1 MNWNNIQLKKK
12 IVANKI
18 NINTVNDDQRD
29 FVFNLMK
36 GYNASSFFKKSVT
49 KDLDNRNLYEK
60 RKRKALDI
68 LLECEKSTKEIKEF
82 LPRRFQ
88 KDINENQKSILL
100 NAMMLSDIRNAIVSL
115 FRNGFINSLEYQ
127 RPK

>member
-1 MNWNNIQLKKK
+1 M
-12 IVANKI
+12 ANKI

-60 RKRKALDI
+60 SKRKALDI
-68 LLECEKSTKEIKEF
+68 LLECEKITKEIKEF

-127 RPK
+127 RPI

>member
-36 GYNASSFFKKSVT
+36 GYNTSSFFKKSAT

-60 RKRKALDI
+60 SKRKALDI
-68 LLECEKSTKEIKEF
+68 PLECEKSTKEIKEF

-127 RPK
+127 RPI